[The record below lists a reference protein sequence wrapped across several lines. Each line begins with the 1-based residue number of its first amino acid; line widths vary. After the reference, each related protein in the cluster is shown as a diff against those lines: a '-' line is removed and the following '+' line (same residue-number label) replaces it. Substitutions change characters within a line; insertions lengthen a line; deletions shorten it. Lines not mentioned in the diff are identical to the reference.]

1 LGNHSEKKLHFR
13 VESANLKAIILA
25 GGSGTRL
32 WPLSRKQLPKQFLR
46 LQGEKTLLDETIHR
60 LAPLIEPKDVIVVTG
75 EEHAMGE
82 AYNSLKPYQTILEP
96 MGRNTAPAIAVA
108 AACLQQQSDSGEDP
122 IMIVLPAD
130 HIIKEQKAFQQA
142 LLQAIESAKQGYLVT
157 FGIQPT
163 RPDTGFGYIKAKSAV
178 GSKQLAEI
186 ELKTDNSRLIT
197 HEVLEF
203 TEKPD
208 QETANCYL
216 QTENYFWNSGMF
228 VWRTSTILNEIA
240 THIPEL
246 HKLIEHIR
254 PELTADNCKLPT
266 KVWQQVPNVSIDY
279 GVLEKSSNVRLVPC
293 DIGWSDV
300 GSWDAVHEI
309 STHDN
314 DSNALQ
320 GRVIA
325 TECSNSLIH
334 SNHRLIA
341 AAGVK
346 DLCVVET
353 PDAVL
358 ITKRGETQ
366 RVREI
371 VDQLKQDKNAQEHLF
386 HCTVNRPW
394 GSYTVLEE
402 HPSFK
407 MKRITVNP
415 GASLSLQRHQHRSEH
430 WVVVSGTA
438 TVSRDEQVETVSK
451 NQSTYI
457 PIGMVHRLENQGKI
471 PLEIIEVQVG
481 EYLEEDDIERFDD
494 TYGRSGK

>member
-1 LGNHSEKKLHFR
+1 MDLI
-13 VESANLKAIILA
+13 KAVVLA

-46 LQGEKTLLDETIHR
+46 LQGEKTLLDETVHR

-75 EEHAMGE
+75 EEHAIGE

-96 MGRNTAPAIAVA
+96 MGRNTAPAIAA
-108 AACLQQQSDSGEDP
+108 AAVYLQQQSDFGEDP
-122 IMIVLPAD
+122 IMVVLPAD
-130 HIIKEQKAFQQA
+130 HIIKDQKAFQLA
-142 LLQAIESAKQGYLVT
+142 LQQAIESAKHGHLVT

-163 RPDTGFGYIKAKSAV
+163 RADTGFGYLKV
-178 GSKQLAEI
+178 EPLAENQ
-186 ELKTDNSRLIT
+186 LSAQRVT
-197 HEVLEF
+197 EF

-208 QETANCYL
+208 QVTANSYL
-216 QTENYFWNSGMF
+216 EAGGYYWNSGMF

-240 THIPEL
+240 AHLPEL
-246 HKLIEHIR
+246 NKIVKEICLKLLSE
-254 PELTADNCKLPT
+254 TGTLPIDL
-266 KVWQQVPNVSIDY
+266 WQKMPNISIDY

-309 STHDN
+309 STQ
-314 DSNALQ
+314 DSSNNALQ

-325 TECSNSLIH
+325 TKCKNSLIH

-341 AAGVK
+341 AVGVK
-346 DLCVVET
+346 DLCVIET

-358 ITKRGETQ
+358 ITNRGESQ

-371 VDQLKQDKNAQEHLF
+371 VDQLKQDKEAQEHLF

-438 TVSRDEQVETVSK
+438 TVTRNEQVETVSK

-457 PIGMVHRLENQGKI
+457 PIGMRHRLENRGMI

-481 EYLEEDDIERFDD
+481 EYLEEDDIERFED
-494 TYGRSGK
+494 TYGRGAQ